1 MDELFVE
8 LVEIGLAHHHE
19 KTYDHQQIAGA
30 LLRHTLRQE
39 LLEQQSG
46 PPRQRNF
53 QIPEVEDEP
62 HNRKGLYSQ
71 AKPRILKGSHMHTL
85 ILNAGV
91 YCNVWPRF
99 LLLSVLA
106 LTGVQADRAG
116 GLYAEGVELYNA
128 GDYGRAVELLSQ
140 AAALDRDVPDYR
152 YHLALAY
159 LKVGRPKE
167 AARELEST
175 LGMMGLR
182 RETRVKEPTVLLQAA
197 IAYLR
202 MGNFKAAR
210 LRIENALD
218 HDDTLLD
225 AHYVMGLIVK
235 EEGDEEAAAKH
246 FETVLEIDRDHRE
259 ANMALAEW
267 LERIGEAEAARENL
281 RHASHGTND
290 NFEILLALGGLSYRL
305 GDLEAAVAA
314 FEQAYE
320 KQPSDE
326 DAAFNLGAVR
336 LAEQRF
342 VEAVTLLRPLVER
355 DEPHD
360 GAAFNFAIALHSS
373 EDYVGAREALVA
385 LLGRD
390 PDHEGASFSLAVVS
404 EALED
409 DAGAERAYREAIR
422 KSPSS
427 VPAFLNLAALLERL
441 ERPDEAVAV
450 LKQTLEL
457 PLDDEQADVIR
468 EAIESLEGV

>member
-1 MDELFVE
+1 MSLS
-8 LVEIGLAHHHE
+8 L
-19 KTYDHQQIAGA
+19 
-30 LLRHTLRQE
+30 
-39 LLEQQSG
+39 
-46 PPRQRNF
+46 
-53 QIPEVEDEP
+53 
-62 HNRKGLYSQ
+62 
-71 AKPRILKGSHMHTL
+71 
-85 ILNAGV
+85 
-91 YCNVWPRF
+91 F
-99 LLLSVLA
+99 LLFALA
-106 LTGVQADRAG
+106 LSGVQEDRAG
-116 GLYAEGVELYNA
+116 ELYAEGVERYNA
-128 GDYGRAVELLSQ
+128 GDYDQAVELLSQ

-159 LKVGRPKE
+159 LKVERPKE

-182 RETRVKEPTVLLQAA
+182 RETRVKEPTVLVQAA
-197 IAYLR
+197 VAYLR

-210 LRIENALD
+210 LRIENALERD
-218 HDDTLLD
+218 EALVD

-246 FETVLEIDRDHRE
+246 FGTVLEIDRDHRA

-267 LERIGEAEAARENL
+267 LEKIGEAELARENL
-281 RHASHGTND
+281 RHASHGTHD

-305 GDLEAAVAA
+305 GDLAEAATA

-320 KQPSDE
+320 QRPSDE

-336 LAEQRF
+336 LAEQRV
-342 VEAVTLLRPLVER
+342 VEAITLLRPLVER

-360 GAAFNFAIALHSS
+360 GAAFNLAIALHSS
-373 EDYVGAREALVA
+373 EDHSGARGA
-385 LLGRD
+385 LLELLERD
-390 PDHEGASFSLAVVS
+390 PDFEGASFSLAVVS

-409 DAGAERAYREAIR
+409 DAGAESAYRAAIR

-427 VPAFLNLAALLERL
+427 LPAFLNLAALLERL

-457 PLDDEQADVIR
+457 PMDDQQAQVIR
-468 EAIESLEGV
+468 DAIESLEGA